1 MRLIKNIGTDRVL
14 DHVSSNLQPGSRV
27 DAASD
32 GLSLF
37 GFDALARLLAH
48 AGPTRL
54 LLADPTPKPS
64 RPTGIRTSSSERAL
78 EIKIDPFAGGLL
90 GDDSDR
96 ERRNA
101 LQARGLAADLLQWLD
116 QAVQVRFVPG
126 ELPQSAVITESAT
139 DAATEHAIDG
149 GVAITGDCSLT
160 TRGLGL
166 APGNQFSLIQCS
178 ETEAERQM
186 FAQWFEATWQAVGDD
201 PGARQ
206 KLLHQVKRL
215 ADHEAPSTIYFGVLY
230 NLFNCQAPE
239 DH

>member
-14 DHVSSNLQPGSRV
+14 DCLQSRMRTRARL

-37 GFDALARLLAH
+37 AFDVLARLLAA

-54 LLADPTPKPS
+54 LLSNVLPKVQKHGIAHDAAPETGADPLA
-64 RPTGIRTSSSERAL
+64 R
-78 EIKIDPFAGGLL
+78 GLL
-90 GDDSDR
+90 GDDADR
-96 ERRNA
+96 ERRNG
-101 LQARGLAADLLQWLD
+101 LQARGLAADLLHWLD
-116 QAVQVRFVPG
+116 RAAQVRMVPG
-126 ELPQSAVITESAT
+126 RLPQAALIAECAGSEES
-139 DAATEHAIDG
+139 
-149 GVAITGDCSLT
+149 GVAIVGDCSLT

-201 PGARQ
+201 PSAKE
-206 KLLHQVKRL
+206 KLLDQVKRL
-215 ADHEAPSTIYFGVLY
+215 ADHEALWHAG
-230 NLFNCQAPE
+230 E
-239 DH
+239 KR